1 MSKLSKLAARTLVTL
16 AGAGSLLFA
25 ATSVAALSEIGP
37 AQGEVSVVADSPWDH
52 LKP

>member
-25 ATSVAALSEIGP
+25 ATSVAALADNGP
-37 AQGEVSVVADSPWDH
+37 VQGEVSVVADSPWD
-52 LKP
+52 KPKP